1 MFTPPYILLLIR
13 TFLTLEGIAS
23 RVDPDFNIYEMA
35 MPWAM
40 RRSLSPESTE
50 GVAALRSILLT
61 GQPCPIT
68 AHHANRN
75 APVLPV
81 TPIAMLPHYP
91 SLPVIAMPLYYPS
104 NATRHAPD
112 LLAIWPRHYVRR
124 APWCRLCWCRLR
136 PAP

>member
-23 RVDPDFNIYEMA
+23 RVDPEFNIYEMA

-68 AHHANRN
+68 ARHANRN
-75 APVLPV
+75 APVLP
-81 TPIAMLPHYP
+81 A
-91 SLPVIAMPLYYPS
+91 IAMPLYYPS
-104 NATRHAPD
+104 TP
-112 LLAIWPRHYVRR
+112 LVTPLIAIGHVTVSRP
-124 APWCRLCWCRLR
+124 APWCRLRWCRLR